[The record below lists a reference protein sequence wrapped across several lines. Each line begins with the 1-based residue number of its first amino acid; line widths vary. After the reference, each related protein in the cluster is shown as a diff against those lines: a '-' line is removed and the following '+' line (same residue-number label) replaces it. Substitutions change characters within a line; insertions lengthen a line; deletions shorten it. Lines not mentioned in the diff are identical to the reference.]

1 MTDVV
6 AAPAPGPD
14 TLVRARPTDQ
24 PTTDQPTTDQPTA
37 DRPNPGQKADDRP
50 TAAGSDPSPPR
61 PVGVT
66 LLAALRSQGWL
77 AGLPLLAA
85 LLWTLGFLGADPREM
100 GSFGLVSLF
109 TAATVG
115 GLLLLVGGFLA
126 SLYRNKRE
134 WILGLYLVTYI
145 FLIHGTPAVLY
156 GTLRYSWAYKHVGI
170 VDYILR
176 TGTVDPSI
184 AVGEIY
190 HNWPGFFAAS
200 ALLTSLAGSPDALR
214 IATWAPVAFNLMNL
228 VVLRYVY
235 RGLTRSKRLIWLS
248 LFFFFIINWVGQDY
262 FSPQAMAYVL
272 YLACIG
278 LLIRKTTLRKRQLIP
293 FLLIVAVVAASHQI
307 TPMMLLLAI
316 TALVVLRR
324 TSGWYLPV
332 LGGILVAAWA
342 FTAARDYTLPNIMEL
357 VVGLGQPVSNANET
371 LEKTSSIAAGSQL
384 VVIWAGRSVVVLA
397 TVMALVGAWRSW
409 RVRGLRVTAVLLM
422 VLPGML
428 VLMTG
433 FGGEVLFRAFLFAAP
448 FIAFLAAAACL
459 PRDGRGF
466 PWRNLVA
473 TVALTAVL
481 VPGFLLA
488 YYGKERQNYFTP
500 GEVSALTWVQENA
513 RPGSLL
519 VEGSRNYPTQF
530 KNYERF
536 TYVPIDREPEGSWRE
551 MLADPA
557 DKLDDWL
564 SDPRYT
570 DAYVL
575 ITRSQKI
582 AVDTLGSMPI
592 GSLEDIEIALRQ
604 SPDFTVAYDDGDA
617 VIFVLA
623 DQAGR

>member
-1 MTDVV
+1 M
-6 AAPAPGPD
+6 
-14 TLVRARPTDQ
+14 
-24 PTTDQPTTDQPTA
+24 
-37 DRPNPGQKADDRP
+37 
-50 TAAGSDPSPPR
+50 
-61 PVGVT
+61 
-66 LLAALRSQGWL
+66 LAAVRSQGWL
-77 AGLPLLAA
+77 AALPLLAA
-85 LLWTLGFLGADPREM
+85 LLWTLGFVGADPRDM
-100 GSFGLVSLF
+100 GSFGLISLF
-109 TAATVG
+109 GIATVA

-126 SLYRNKRE
+126 SLYTNKRE
-134 WILGLYLVTYI
+134 WVLGLYLVTYI
-145 FLIHGTPAVLY
+145 FLVHGTPAVLY

-184 AVGEIY
+184 GVGEIY
-190 HNWPGFFAAS
+190 HNWPGFFAAG
-200 ALLTSLAGSPDALR
+200 ALLTSLAGSPDALK

-235 RGLTRSKRLIWLS
+235 RGLTRSKRLIWLG

-278 LLIRKTTLRKRQLIP
+278 LLIRKARLKAHLLIP
-293 FLLIVAVVAASHQI
+293 FVLIVGVVAASHQI
-307 TPMMLLLAI
+307 TPMMLMLAV

-324 TSGWYLPV
+324 TSGWYLPL
-332 LGGILVAAWA
+332 LGGVLVAAWA
-342 FTAARDYTLPNIMEL
+342 FTAARDYTIPNIMEL
-357 VVGLGQPVSNANET
+357 VVGLGQPVANANET

-384 VVIWAGRSVVVLA
+384 VVIWAGRGVVVLA

-409 RVRGLRVTAVLLM
+409 RVRGLRVTAILLM

-481 VPGFLLA
+481 VPGFMLA
-488 YYGKERQNYFTP
+488 YYGKEKQNYFTP
-500 GEVSALTWVQENA
+500 AEVSALTWVQENA
-513 RPGSLL
+513 KPGSLL

-582 AVDTLGSMPI
+582 AVDTTGSMPI

-604 SPDFTVAYDDGDA
+604 SPNFKIAYDSGDA

-623 DQAGR
+623 DPAGG

>member
-1 MTDVV
+1 VTGQLT
-6 AAPAPGPD
+6 APPP
-14 TLVRARPTDQ
+14 
-24 PTTDQPTTDQPTA
+24 
-37 DRPNPGQKADDRP
+37 
-50 TAAGSDPSPPR
+50 SDPPVEPAPR
-61 PVGVT
+61 PVRTGASV
-66 LLAALRSQGWL
+66 LAAVRGQGGWL
-77 AGLPLLAA
+77 ALVPPLAA
-85 LLWTLGFLGADPREM
+85 VVWILGFVGTDPAEM
-100 GSFGLVSLF
+100 GTFGLVSLF
-109 TAATVG
+109 SAASIAA
-115 GLLLLVGGFLA
+115 LLLLVGGFLA

-134 WILGLYLVTYI
+134 WVLALHLVTYI
-145 FLIHGTPAVLY
+145 LLVHGTPAVLY

-176 TGTVDPSI
+176 TGTVDPTI
-184 AVGEIY
+184 GVGAIY
-190 HNWPGFFAAS
+190 HNWPGFFATS

-235 RGLTRSKRLIWLS
+235 RGLTRNKRLIWLG
-248 LFFFFIINWVGQDY
+248 LFFFFTINWVGQDY

-278 LLIRKTTLRKRQLIP
+278 LLIRRARLRMHQLIP
-293 FLLIVAVVAASHQI
+293 FAVIVAVVGASHQI
-307 TPMMLLLAI
+307 TPMMLLLAV
-316 TALVVLRR
+316 TALVALRR

-332 LGGILVAAWA
+332 LGGLLVAAWA
-342 FTAARDYTLPNIMEL
+342 FTAARSYTLPNITEL
-357 VVGLGQPVSNANET
+357 VVGLGRPVANANET
-371 LEKTSSIAAGSQL
+371 LEKTATIVAGSQQ
-384 VVIWAGRSVVVLA
+384 VVIWGGRGVVAVA
-397 TVMALVGAWRSW
+397 TAVALLGAWRSW
-409 RVRGLRVTAVLLM
+409 RVRGLRVTAILLM
-422 VLPGML
+422 ALPGVL

-466 PWRNLVA
+466 GWTNLVVTA
-473 TVALTAVL
+473 LLTAVL
-481 VPGFLLA
+481 LPGFLLS

-500 GEVSALTWVQENA
+500 AEVSAVTWVQDHA

-530 KNYERF
+530 RNYERF

-551 MLADPA
+551 VLAEPV

-570 DAYVL
+570 DAYIL

-582 AVDTLGSMPI
+582 AVDEQGSMPW
-592 GSLEDIEIALRQ
+592 GALDDLERELRR
-604 SPDFTVAYDDGDA
+604 SPDFRIAYDSGDA
-617 VIFVLA
+617 VVFVLA
-623 DQAGR
+623 DPEGR

>member
-1 MTDVV
+1 MTASSTDRHPSGDPVGSESDVV
-6 AAPAPGPD
+6 TDLLPAAAPSGATLLRNRAGDGAPVVSSRRPD
-14 TLVRARPTDQ
+14 
-24 PTTDQPTTDQPTA
+24 
-37 DRPNPGQKADDRP
+37 
-50 TAAGSDPSPPR
+50 
-61 PVGVT
+61 GVP

-77 AGLPLLAA
+77 AAVPLLAA
-85 LLWTLGFLGADPREM
+85 LLWTLGFVGADPRAM

-109 TAATVG
+109 TAATIGV
-115 GLLLLVGGFLA
+115 LLLLVGGFLA

-134 WILGLYLVTYI
+134 WVLGLYLVTYI
-145 FLIHGTPAVLY
+145 ALIHGTPAVLY

-176 TGTVDPSI
+176 TGTVDPTI
-184 AVGEIY
+184 GVGEIY
-190 HNWPGFFAAS
+190 HNWPGFFAAG

-214 IATWAPVAFNLMNL
+214 IATWAPVVFNLMNL

-235 RGLTRSKRLIWLS
+235 RGLTRSKRLIWLA

-278 LLIRKTTLRKRQLIP
+278 LLIRRATLKAHQLIP

-307 TPMMLLLAI
+307 TPMMLLLAV
-316 TALVVLRR
+316 TALVALRR
-324 TSGWYLPV
+324 SSGWYLPV

-342 FTAARDYTLPNIMEL
+342 FTAARSYTMPNIMEL
-357 VVGLGQPVSNANET
+357 VVGLGQPVANANET
-371 LEKTSSIAAGSQL
+371 LEKTATIAAGSQQ
-384 VVIWAGRSVVVLA
+384 VVIWAGRSVVILA
-397 TVMALVGAWRSW
+397 TLMALLGAWRSW
-409 RVRGLRVTAVLLM
+409 RVRGLRVTAILLM

-459 PRDGRGF
+459 PKDGRGF

-473 TVALTAVL
+473 TALLTAVL
-481 VPGFLLA
+481 IPGFMLS

-500 GEVSALTWVQENA
+500 DEVSAVTWVQDNA

-551 MLADPA
+551 MLADPV

-582 AVDTLGSMPI
+582 AVDAQGSMPI
-592 GSLEDIEIALRQ
+592 GSLEAIEIALRQ
-604 SPDFTVAYDDGDA
+604 APQFKVAYDSGDA
-617 VIFVLA
+617 VVFELV
-623 DQAGR
+623 DPEGR